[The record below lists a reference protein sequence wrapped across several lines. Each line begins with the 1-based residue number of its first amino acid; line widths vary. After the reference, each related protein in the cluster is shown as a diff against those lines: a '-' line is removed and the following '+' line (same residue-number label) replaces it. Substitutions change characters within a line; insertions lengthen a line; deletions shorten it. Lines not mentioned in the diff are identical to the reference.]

1 MMRPI
6 FVTLGCFS
14 ALIGVGMGAFGAHGL
29 KPVLSPE
36 MLAIYQTAVNYQMW
50 HALGLLVI
58 GVLQQQMPDRMMISW
73 AGWIMF
79 AGILFF
85 SGSLYL
91 LAILNLPW
99 LGMITPIGGGCFLLA
114 WLLLSI
120 PLIKK
125 KSTGRYH

>member
-1 MMRPI
+1 MRPI